1 MSGDADAR
9 PLLAVDG
16 DSLAHRA
23 FHALPDSIVGADGQ
37 PANMLVGFANMLLRV
52 WEAEEPRTVFVGFD
66 SIGEPTYRHEL
77 LPQYQS
83 GRDFPRALTD
93 QLDRLPEL
101 VEALGFPSAKAAGY
115 EADDFVAA
123 AVRAEE
129 DAGGTALVLTSDRDM
144 FQLASEKTTILMPK
158 RGVGEL
164 QRVGPDEVRER
175 YGVRPE
181 QVPDFVALRGD
192 SADRIPGARG
202 VGESRAAMILREH
215 ETLDG
220 AIEAGVLQNQADQLR
235 LYLRLTRLQYH
246 APVPEFPDAQPDW
259 ARAAELVQRW
269 GLKQLAGRLRERAGD
284 SGA

>member
-1 MSGDADAR
+1 VNLR

-23 FHALPDSIVGADGQ
+23 FHALPDSIKGSDGR

-52 WEAEEPRTVFVGFD
+52 WEAEQPRTVFVGFD

-101 VEALGFPSAKAAGY
+101 VEALGFRWAKEAGY

-123 AVRAEE
+123 AVRVEE
-129 DAGGTALVLTSDRDM
+129 DAGGTVLVLTSDRDM
-144 FQLASEKTTILMPK
+144 FQLASERATILMPK

-202 VGESRAAMILREH
+202 IGESRAATILREH

-220 AIEAGVLQNQADQLR
+220 AIEAGVLQNQAEQLR
-235 LYLRLTRLQYH
+235 LYVRLTRLQYH
-246 APVPEFPDAQPDW
+246 APIPELPDSQPDW
-259 ARAAELVQRW
+259 GSAAALAERW
-269 GLKQLAGRLRERAGD
+269 GLKQLAGRLGERAETR
-284 SGA
+284 GA

>member
-1 MSGDADAR
+1 VT

-23 FHALPDSIVGADGQ
+23 FHALPDSIRDANGE

-52 WEAEEPRTVFVGFD
+52 WEAEQPRTVFVGFD

-101 VEALGFPSAKAAGY
+101 VTALGFPWAKEAGY

-123 AVRAEE
+123 AVRVEE
-129 DAGGTALVLTSDRDM
+129 DGGGTVLVLTSDRDM
-144 FQLASEKTTILMPK
+144 FQLASERTTILMPK

-164 QRVGPDEVRER
+164 RRVGPDAVRER
-175 YGVRPE
+175 YGVDPE

-202 VGESRAAMILREH
+202 IGESRAAMILREH

-220 AIEAGVLQNQADQLR
+220 AIEAGVLQNQAEQLR

-246 APVPEFPDAQPDW
+246 APIPELPDTEPNWSQ
-259 ARAAELVQRW
+259 AAELAGRW
-269 GLKQLAGRLRERAGD
+269 GLNRLAERLGERAGR
-284 SGA
+284 

>member
-1 MSGDADAR
+1 VTAAGAR

-23 FHALPDSIVGADGQ
+23 FHALPDSIRGADGG

-52 WEAEEPRTVFVGFD
+52 WEAEQPRTVFVGFD

-83 GRDFPRALTD
+83 GRDFPRVLTD
-93 QLDRLPEL
+93 QLDRLPDF
-101 VEALGFPSAKAAGY
+101 VEALGFRWAKEAGY

-123 AVRAEE
+123 AVRIEE
-129 DAGGTALVLTSDRDM
+129 EAGGTALVLTSDRDM
-144 FQLASEKTTILMPK
+144 FQLASEWTTILMPK
-158 RGVGEL
+158 RGVGDL

-175 YGVRPE
+175 YGVDPA

-192 SADRIPGARG
+192 TADRIPGARG
-202 VGESRAAMILREH
+202 IGESRAAMILREH

-220 AIEAGVLQNQADQLR
+220 AIEAGVLQTQAEQLR

-246 APVPEFPDAQPDW
+246 APIPELPDAEPDW
-259 ARAAELVQRW
+259 AAASALAERW
-269 GLKQLAGRLRERAGD
+269 GLKQFAERLSERGRA

>member
-1 MSGDADAR
+1 VNAGAGPR

-23 FHALPDSIVGADGQ
+23 FHALPDSIRGADGK

-52 WEAEEPRTVFVGFD
+52 WESEEPRTVFVGFD

-83 GRDFPRALTD
+83 GRDFPGILTD
-93 QLDRLPEL
+93 QLDRLPEF
-101 VEALGFPSAKAAGY
+101 VEALGFRWGKAAGY

-164 QRVGPDEVRER
+164 QRVGPDEVQER

-202 VGESRAAMILREH
+202 IGDSRAAMILREH

-220 AIEAGVLQNQADQLR
+220 AIEAGVLQNQAEQLR

-246 APVPEFPDAQPDW
+246 AHVPELPDAQPDW
-259 ARAAELVQRW
+259 AGAAELAERW

-284 SGA
+284 R